1 MQQSQARVVLRPGF
15 ARDTALSRRVPS
27 GNFTDTDTA
36 GLNDDDK

>member
-15 ARDTALSRRVPS
+15 ARDTALSRRVP
-27 GNFTDTDTA
+27 GNFTDTA